1 MWFFSKLFLTL
12 EFASTSGNNLKH
24 FNNGGV
30 HLMNSQFPFRCTASI
45 ISAIALS
52 ACMMSACGSLRD
64 PIVAEMRQGNWKETI
79 SLSEFEKRYTENNRT
94 LEAAKKDSLPQYKE
108 FLERYIDFR
117 LKVKDARD
125 LGLDKSPEVLS
136 ELEQYRLSMAPA
148 YLTEKEVME
157 EAIRTLYQ
165 RRKEEINAS
174 HILIRTAFNSKP
186 EDTLKAYNR
195 IMEIKNEILS
205 KKITFD
211 SAAVKYSEDP
221 SAQQNR
227 GNLNYFTAG
236 MMVHQFEDAC
246 YEAKKGDL
254 VGPVRTRFGYHLIEV
269 RDRRPREQIFVSH
282 IMAFCTPESSPED
295 TLKAYNKILEA
306 QKRLMNGEP
315 FAEVARNLSD
325 DRQTAINGGD
335 LGPIGRGQIPA
346 PEFEEAAFAL
356 KNQGDISP
364 IVRTRFGYH
373 LIQLTHKG
381 YKSLEEE
388 RDMLKTLLK
397 RNPEKMN
404 AEDEKL
410 IARLKKDYRYTENLA
425 NALSLAAKATEN
437 MNFSQIDSLELSP
450 QEKSAVVFSFA
461 NQKFT
466 LDSLIRYIKENQIGV
481 PITPEH
487 IIEQVKAY
495 AKQSLKNYEISRLE
509 VRSPEFARLMDD
521 YRDGIL
527 LFNISEKKVWGPA
540 QPNDS
545 VALLYYEAHRERYH
559 FGERVAISQIVVSNK
574 DLADKLYEEITQ
586 GKRTLDV
593 VTAQDVKKQRA
604 ELRKQLARLKRKNKN
619 DSKDRAE
626 LEAKLAALKVDDKVR
641 TFEELSQRY
650 GQRFADDDTLKLGFV
665 GLFQKGEHKSAD
677 VVFGQPKGFV
687 NPPVQLDGAF
697 VIIRVEGHEPPR
709 PKTFEEARPE
719 VYSQYQEETSKRLE
733 SAWVQSL
740 RAKTEIKID
749 DAVLARAFRLVEL
762 KSSMPAKGNTT
773 AALNVER

>member
-1 MWFFSKLFLTL
+1 MKRLFSFFR
-12 EFASTSGNNLKH
+12 A
-24 FNNGGV
+24 
-30 HLMNSQFPFRCTASI
+30 TAAMTTVALA
-45 ISAIALS
+45 AILVN
-52 ACMMSACGSLRD
+52 ACGSVRD
-64 PIVAEMRQGNWKETI
+64 PLVAEMKQGDWRETI
-79 SLSEFEKRYTENNRT
+79 SLTEFEQRYTENNRT
-94 LEAAKKDSLPQYKE
+94 IESAKKDSLPQYKE

-157 EAIRTLYQ
+157 EAIRTLYN

-186 EDTLKAYNR
+186 EDTLAAYNK
-195 IMEIKNEILS
+195 IMDIKNEILS
-205 KKITFD
+205 KSITFD

-246 YEAKKGDL
+246 YEAKKGEL
-254 VGPVRTRFGYHLIEV
+254 VGPVRTRFGYHLIDIK
-269 RDRRPREQIFVSH
+269 DRRPREQIFVSH
-282 IMAFCTPESSPED
+282 IMAFCTNESSPED
-295 TLKAYNKILEA
+295 TLNAYNKILEA
-306 QKRLMNGEP
+306 QNRLMKGEP
-315 FAEVARNLSD
+315 FAEVARNMSD
-325 DRQTAINGGD
+325 DRQTGINGGD

-356 KNQGDISP
+356 KKKGDISP

-381 YKSLEEE
+381 YKSLDEE
-388 RDMLKTLLK
+388 RETLKTLLK

-410 IARLKKDYRYTENLA
+410 IARLKKEYLYTETLP
-425 NALSLAAKATEN
+425 NALMLASKAADGMT
-437 MNFSQIDSLELSP
+437 FTQLDSLELSSR
-450 QEKSAVVFSFA
+450 EKSAVVFAFA

-466 LDSLIRYIKENQIGV
+466 LDSLIRYIKDNNIGV
-481 PITPEH
+481 PITKEN
-487 IIEQVKAY
+487 IIDQVKAY
-495 AKQSLKNYEISRLE
+495 AKQALKNYEISQLE
-509 VRSPEFARLMDD
+509 LRSPEFARLMND

-527 LFNISEKKVWGPA
+527 LFSISEKKVWSPA
-540 QPNDS
+540 QPNDT
-545 VALLYYEAHRERYH
+545 VAAPYYEAHRERYQ

-574 DLADKLYEEITQ
+574 DLADKLYDEITQ
-586 GKRTLDV
+586 GKRTLDI
-593 VTAQDVKKQRA
+593 VTAQDVKKQTA
-604 ELRKQLARLKRKNKN
+604 DLKKQLARLKRKDKN
-619 DSKDRAE
+619 YQKDRAD

-665 GLFQKGEHKSAD
+665 GLFQKGENKSAD
-677 VVFGQPKGFV
+677 EVFNQPKGFV
-687 NPPVQLDGAF
+687 NPPVQIDGAF
-697 VIIRVEGHEPPR
+697 VIIRVDGRESPR

-733 SAWVQSL
+733 SQWIKSL

-749 DAVLARAFRLVEL
+749 EEMLSKAFRFIEP
-762 KSSMPAKGNTT
+762 KTSAPANANAT
-773 AALNVER
+773 AALDLKN

>member
-1 MWFFSKLFLTL
+1 MKRLFSFFR
-12 EFASTSGNNLKH
+12 A
-24 FNNGGV
+24 
-30 HLMNSQFPFRCTASI
+30 TA
-45 ISAIALS
+45 AMTTVAL
-52 ACMMSACGSLRD
+52 ATILVNACGSVRD
-64 PIVAEMRQGNWKETI
+64 PLVAEMKQGDWRETI
-79 SLSEFEKRYTENNRT
+79 SLTEFEQRYTENNRT
-94 LEAAKKDSLPQYKE
+94 IESAKKDSLPQYKE

-157 EAIRTLYQ
+157 EAIRTLYN

-186 EDTLKAYNR
+186 EDTLAAYNK
-195 IMEIKNEILS
+195 IMDIKNEILS
-205 KKITFD
+205 KSITFD

-246 YEAKKGDL
+246 YEAKKGEL
-254 VGPVRTRFGYHLIEV
+254 VGPVRTRFGYHLIDIK
-269 RDRRPREQIFVSH
+269 DRRPREQIFVSH
-282 IMAFCTPESSPED
+282 IMAFCTNESSPED
-295 TLKAYNKILEA
+295 TLNAYNKILEA
-306 QKRLMNGEP
+306 QNRLMKGEP
-315 FAEVARNLSD
+315 FAEVARNMSD
-325 DRQTAINGGD
+325 DRQTGINGGD

-356 KNQGDISP
+356 KKKGDISP

-381 YKSLEEE
+381 YKSLDEE
-388 RDMLKTLLK
+388 RETLKTLLK

-410 IARLKKDYRYTENLA
+410 IARLKKEYLYTETLP
-425 NALSLAAKATEN
+425 NALMLASKAADGMT
-437 MNFSQIDSLELSP
+437 FTQLDSLELSSR
-450 QEKSAVVFSFA
+450 EKSAVVFAFA

-466 LDSLIRYIKENQIGV
+466 LDSLIRYIKDNNIGV
-481 PITPEH
+481 PITKEN
-487 IIEQVKAY
+487 IIDQVKAY
-495 AKQSLKNYEISRLE
+495 AKQALKNYEISQLE
-509 VRSPEFARLMDD
+509 LRSPEFARLMND

-527 LFNISEKKVWGPA
+527 LFSISEKKVWSPA
-540 QPNDS
+540 QPNDT
-545 VALLYYEAHRERYH
+545 VAAPYYEAHRERYQ

-574 DLADKLYEEITQ
+574 DLADKLYDEITQ
-586 GKRTLDV
+586 GKRTLDI
-593 VTAQDVKKQRA
+593 VTAQDVKKQTA
-604 ELRKQLARLKRKNKN
+604 DLKKQLARLKRKDKN
-619 DSKDRAE
+619 YQKDRAD

-665 GLFQKGEHKSAD
+665 GLFQKGENKSAD
-677 VVFGQPKGFV
+677 EVFNQPKGFV
-687 NPPVQLDGAF
+687 NPPVQIDGAF
-697 VIIRVEGHEPPR
+697 VIIRVDGRESPR

-733 SAWVQSL
+733 SQWIKSL

-749 DAVLARAFRLVEL
+749 EETLSKAFRFIEP
-762 KSSMPAKGNTT
+762 KTSAPANANAT
-773 AALNVER
+773 AALDLKN